1 MTFGKLASLTA
12 AALLLSTPW
21 IPAQAGTWQ
30 TSHPR
35 RAEVN
40 TRLAKQNRR
49 IHADVRNGTLTRRQA
64 HALHRDDR
72 AIRQEERDMAHQ
84 NGSHLSKPEQRV
96 LNRQESAVSH
106 DIPPR

>member
-1 MTFGKLASLTA
+1 MTVGKLVSLTA

-30 TSHPR
+30 KSHPR

-40 TRLAKQNRR
+40 TRLAHQNRR
-49 IHADVRNGTLTRRQA
+49 IHADVRNGTLTHSQA
-64 HALHRDDR
+64 HALHRDDH

-84 NGSHLSKPEQRV
+84 NGSHISKPEQRV
-96 LNRQESAVSH
+96 LNQQENSVSH